1 MDHNTGLQV
10 RGNYPFGLDRNCG
23 GINKR
28 TCGIR
33 GIEPRPGPG
42 EALYEGQRPYRGLR
56 RRKTSWCGFCSLA
69 DTLTTGSRTGITR
82 KRLPPHIFWAGI
94 LIICCVYTTIPNLS
108 ARL

>member
-10 RGNYPFGLDRNCG
+10 RRNYPFGLDRNCG

-56 RRKTSWCGFCSLA
+56 RRAGEQE
-69 DTLTTGSRTGITR
+69 SRENAYR
-82 KRLPPHIFWAGI
+82 HISSG
-94 LIICCVYTTIPNLS
+94 LES
-108 ARL
+108 